1 MKGIVFLPL
10 FFVVFNGFAQN
21 LQSRLASAVTV
32 LEKDKQ
38 FEHAMVGMYV
48 VETST
53 GNVIFDRNAQ
63 LGLAPASCQKVITSA
78 SAFELL
84 GKDFHYKTLIGSDS
98 IPKEGNMLGNLF
110 FVGNGD
116 PTLGSWRWK
125 QTSEEN
131 VLKKVT
137 GSLRKNGVEYIQGN
151 IYSDDRYFSYNPV
164 PDGWIW
170 QDIGNYY
177 GAGAWGFN
185 WRENQYDLVLASTNT
200 IGERAVIVSTN
211 PPVIAD
217 DITNLVRSAKKGSG
231 DNVYL
236 YAAPYSKEI
245 FASGTIPVGENKF
258 IVAGALP
265 NPPGTFL
272 TAVSAA
278 IKKEGIGFT
287 NSLFTF
293 SYALKNNSPLPEM
306 TSVLDS
312 IISPS
317 FDSMNFWFL
326 KRSVNLYGEAFVK
339 TIAAQKTP
347 IGSTDSG
354 IAVIRR
360 FWKEKGIDPASLKIQ
375 DGSGLSPANRVT
387 TNALV
392 SVLQYAKKQPWFN
405 SFYNALPEMN
415 GIKMKDGYIGGV
427 RSYTGYV
434 KSKDGKEYTFSF
446 IVNNFDGNPGT
457 VREKMW
463 KVLDLLK

>member
-293 SYALKNNSPLPEM
+293 SYALK
-306 TSVLDS
+306 
-312 IISPS
+312 
-317 FDSMNFWFL
+317 
-326 KRSVNLYGEAFVK
+326 
-339 TIAAQKTP
+339 
-347 IGSTDSG
+347 
-354 IAVIRR
+354 
-360 FWKEKGIDPASLKIQ
+360 
-375 DGSGLSPANRVT
+375 
-387 TNALV
+387 
-392 SVLQYAKKQPWFN
+392 
-405 SFYNALPEMN
+405 
-415 GIKMKDGYIGGV
+415 
-427 RSYTGYV
+427 
-434 KSKDGKEYTFSF
+434 
-446 IVNNFDGNPGT
+446 
-457 VREKMW
+457 
-463 KVLDLLK
+463 